1 MSKRLLLLLFV
12 LGASL
17 LIVSS
22 IAAAPAPTNRAASP
36 FKQIAAPPA
45 DFAQL
50 AMPDPAQ
57 AGVHSRSALIPVTL
71 AQNGAGQWAWTG
83 RLPVDDGTRVALMLF
98 APDGETWHLSLQT
111 PDGRFAAAATTE
123 EGEFG
128 LAEQSFPGRL
138 YTFEGVDTGPH
149 LVRIAAASP
158 KNTSGYLLISSQSSI
173 QLYTH
178 LSSYDLRVG
187 EQVGLVTYAYNNGA
201 ATGSGAPAPLTNVIQ
216 KATVVFTA
224 PDGSQTEVLMAD
236 DGLHADGAANDGVFG
251 GLIAAAMT
259 GQYTAQVNVTGAAEK
274 GEFIRTSQHI
284 FPVIAPSLSLNEG
297 VALAADGGDGRLHFS
312 LAAAALTETTGTV
325 QVSAELWGKGQN
337 DMVPVAWIGG
347 MVTPEAAAN
356 GWSLPLSLDGR
367 WLALAGTT
375 TGLELRQ
382 VRIQDPETHIV
393 ISQLDTIALQAD
405 TLPANAT
412 SPVEAVTDEMLMGTR
427 PAQGQAPEAAGVL
440 MLIHGYC
447 SGGVWPLSQFTQYAQ
462 FQDYNQNRSH
472 NQFAQRIDTFGDQF
486 SSFGAVAHSQ
496 GGAASLHLYT
506 YYWSGLDYSSG
517 SRRIQSVGTPY
528 QGTSLAGDLA
538 VLGSIFG
545 VGCGTNFDLTYDGSA
560 LWLSGIPSWAR
571 DDVYYHTT
579 SFKDVWWR
587 YDYCNILSDLLLS
600 DPDDGVVER
609 WSGQLSGGNN
619 LGHKTGWCHTSGM
632 RDPSQTSDSARNSNM
647 NTYGNR

>member
-12 LGASL
+12 LGVSL
-17 LIVSS
+17 FVVSS
-22 IAAAPAPTNRAASP
+22 IAAAPAPTSNTAST
-36 FKQIAAPPA
+36 FKQIAAPPS
-45 DFAQL
+45 DFTQL
-50 AMPDPAQ
+50 EMPEPVQ
-57 AGVHSRSALIPVTL
+57 TGVHSRSALIPVTL
-71 AQNGAGQWAWTG
+71 SQNGAGQWAWTG
-83 RLPVDDGTRVALMLF
+83 RLPVDDGERVALMLF
-98 APDGETWHLSLQT
+98 APDGEAWNLSLQQ
-111 PDGRFAAAATTE
+111 PNGRFAAATSTQ

-128 LAEQSFPGRL
+128 LAEQSFPGQL
-138 YTFEGVDTGPH
+138 YIFEGIDTGQH
-149 LVRIAAASP
+149 LVQVAAAAP
-158 KNTSGYLLISSQSSI
+158 KNTSGYLLVSSQSSI

-178 LSSYDLRVG
+178 LSSYNLRVG

-201 ATGSGAPAPLTNVIQ
+201 TSGSNAPTPLTNVIQ
-216 KATVVFTA
+216 KATAIFTA
-224 PDGSQTEVLMAD
+224 PDGSQTEVAMAD

-251 GLIAAAMT
+251 GLMAAAAA
-259 GQYTAQVNVTGAAEK
+259 GQYTAQVNVTGTAEK

-284 FPVIAPSLSLNEG
+284 FPIIAPSLSLNEG
-297 VALAADGGDGRLHFS
+297 TVQATDGGDGRLHFS
-312 LAAAALTETTGTV
+312 LAAASLAETSSTV
-325 QVSAELWGKGQN
+325 QVSAEVWGKGLN
-337 DMVPVAWIGG
+337 DIVPVAWIGG
-347 MVTPEAAAN
+347 MVTPEAGVN
-356 GWSLPLSLDGR
+356 GWNLPLSLDGR

-393 ISQLDTIALQAD
+393 ISQLDTVALQAD

-412 SPVEAVTDEMLMGTR
+412 SLVESITDEMLMGTR
-427 PAQGQAPEAAGVL
+427 PAGGQAPEAAGVL

-447 SGGVWPLSQFTQYAQ
+447 SGGVWPLSHFSQYAQ

-496 GGAASLHLYT
+496 GGAASLHLYA

-528 QGTSLAGDLA
+528 QGTALAGDLA

-545 VGCGTNFDLTYDGSA
+545 VGCGTNFDLTYDGAA

-587 YDYCNILSDLLLS
+587 YDYCNLLSDVMLS

-632 RDPSQTSDSARNSNM
+632 RDPAQTSDSARNSNM